1 MNEVRVICAAS
12 LEDREYDAMQQCD
25 KIERIMLFCGNKTRA
40 SNLMRSF
47 PKIKIAC
54 YKSYTEVLRELR
66 QWSR

>member
-1 MNEVRVICAAS
+1 
-12 LEDREYDAMQQCD
+12 MQQCD

-54 YKSYTEVLRELR
+54 YKSYTEVLRELK